1 MNTNTKQAIINNFI
15 NKNVLMNNINNLPE
29 EIVRK
34 IMLYRPRNET
44 AELII
49 QANTQDKFRLNYVNK
64 SKSVNEVWNTLRPI
78 KTGSNTYGDEDAP
91 MKLIR
96 ANISLGEK
104 KRIRHVANTKV

>member
-1 MNTNTKQAIINNFI
+1 MNTNTKEIIINNF
-15 NKNVLMNNINNLPE
+15 MNNIDKLPE

-34 IMLYRPRNET
+34 IMLYRPRNIS

-49 QANTQDKFRLNYVNK
+49 QANREDKFRLNYLNK
-64 SKSVNEVWNTLRPI
+64 SKSVTEVWNTLRPL
-78 KTGSNTYGDEDAP
+78 KTGSNTYGDEDSP

-104 KRIRHVANTKV
+104 KRIRLVANSKF